1 VHGPQSR
8 LGREGWFKVRKV
20 LCVDDSPEMLTT
32 LVEMLQSDF
41 IVVGALSSGAAALA
55 QVAALQ
61 PDIIVLDI
69 DLGDMS
75 GFLVAERLRDS
86 KSRAKIVFVSLHES
100 ISFVKTAH
108 DLGAGFVGKS
118 RIADDLVDT
127 LHRVA

>member
-1 VHGPQSR
+1 
-8 LGREGWFKVRKV
+8 
-20 LCVDDSPEMLTT
+20 VDDSPEMLTT

-41 IVVGALSSGAAALA
+41 IVVGALSSGSAALA

-75 GFLVAERLRDS
+75 GFLVAERLS
-86 KSRAKIVFVSLHES
+86 ESQCRAKIVFVSMHEAV
-100 ISFVKTAH
+100 SFVRAAQ

-118 RIADDLVDT
+118 RIAGDLVDT
-127 LHRVA
+127 LNKVA